1 MLPTIL
7 FHCFSKFMSWFVGKI
22 LEIIMGS
29 EMKSIKP
36 AAADNGPYHEF
47 CIVDEHFVQFGDT
60 FGTAY
65 EKRVVER
72 FFSLHKTLW

>member
-1 MLPTIL
+1 
-7 FHCFSKFMSWFVGKI
+7 MSWLAGKI

-29 EMKSIKP
+29 EMKPIKP
-36 AAADNGPYHEF
+36 AADIGPYHEF

-60 FGTAY
+60 FGTTY

-72 FFSLHKTLW
+72 CFSLHKTLW